1 MDSYAYDPDK
11 AKQLLADAGWDKL
24 NGDKPITVLT
34 YYNNQLATNVL
45 AAVQA
50 MLAQVGINVVPRA
63 VDTPDLQRHDHG
75 PEARS
80 HAVPARLCR
89 PAQRAGPGGLNLG
102 LNEKQIPP
110 KGANFL
116 RIRMPEVSACPR
128 WRAQRSPTTPSGSR
142 RYQAV
147 CQAMNKNLPWATMWV
162 ANRYGVA
169 STKLKDFVWT
179 PAPGGGPYAAHPEKW
194 AQE

>member
-1 MDSYAYDPDK
+1 MNDTLQERRASS
-11 AKQLLADAGWDKL
+11 AK
-24 NGDKPITVLT
+24 
-34 YYNNQLATNVL
+34 
-45 AAVQA
+45 
-50 MLAQVGINVVPRA
+50 PRA
-63 VDTPDLQRHDHG
+63 VDTPTYNAAIMAQKPDFAQFPLVYAGLRNG
-75 PEARS
+75 PD
-80 HAVPARLCR
+80 
-89 PAQRAGPGGLNLG
+89 PGGLNMG

-116 RIRMPEVSACPR
+116 RIKMPDVTGAFDGALNEADDSKR
-128 WRAQRSPTTPSGSR
+128 TE

-169 STKLKDFVWT
+169 STKLKNFICT

-194 AQE
+194 AVE